1 MIEEAD
7 QISAWRTVG
16 SHLGIA
22 VTSPCEIALSDGS
35 SLNAT
40 ALIHVGPVNGMV
52 VDPEWT
58 TLEPHAERLI
68 ADGFGYSAV
77 TIDDDLPSVVEM
89 LKEWG
94 WTEPP
99 PSR

>member
-22 VTSPCEIALSDGS
+22 VISPCEIALSDGS
-35 SLNAT
+35 RFKAA
-40 ALIHVGPVNGMV
+40 ALIHVGPPNGMV

-58 TLEPHAERLI
+58 TLEPHADRLI

-77 TIDDDLPSVVEM
+77 TIDDDPSNVVEM
-89 LKEWG
+89 LKDWG
-94 WTEPP
+94 WTEPQ